1 MQTSPPR
8 RPRIARVL
16 LSSLATAAFTLLM
29 LTVGGVIHPSAPGA
43 NPPGALAA
51 QHASAPAAR
60 ASVALVA
67 PALATEAPPAGIP
80 PIQRALSL
88 ADAGRFEEAAA
99 VARTAPEELRAAA
112 LSSVFSRW
120 AGERPTAAAA
130 AALALADDAQRN
142 LVWHV
147 VATRWAEIDPAALAL
162 FGWSLPRAPERS
174 SALDIALARWIER
187 DETAAL
193 DWVGSL
199 PSSRASDSAVA
210 MIAGHSS
217 LIGRD
222 PELALCWAETIN
234 DLDLR
239 SRTLAAITRAW
250 LPAAPEAAARYAR
263 QSPDIFP
270 AHREDIL
277 VGERFTA
284 HP

>member
-1 MQTSPPR
+1 MKTSPPR

-16 LSSLATAAFTLLM
+16 LSSLAAAFTLLM

-67 PALATEAPPAGIP
+67 PALAAEEPPAGIP
-80 PIQRALSL
+80 PMQRALSL

-142 LVWHV
+142 LAWHV

-162 FGWSLPRAPERS
+162 L
-174 SALDIALARWIER
+174 
-187 DETAAL
+187 
-193 DWVGSL
+193 VG
-199 PSSRASDSAVA
+199 P
-210 MIAGHSS
+210 
-217 LIGRD
+217 
-222 PELALCWAETIN
+222 
-234 DLDLR
+234 
-239 SRTLAAITRAW
+239 
-250 LPAAPEAAARYAR
+250 
-263 QSPDIFP
+263 FP
-270 AHREDIL
+270 ARRNGAPPSTSRWRAGSN
-277 VGERFTA
+277 VTKRRRSTGSVPCRRRVPAT
-284 HP
+284 PPWQ